1 MKQPLKFDL
10 TQASAK
16 TVAGLSIKTWSRA
29 AVIAGVSLAL
39 LLPLA
44 IKGFLVF
51 QLTLA
56 LIYAVAILGLNLLTG
71 FNGPFSLGHS
81 AFYGIGAYTAAIL
94 IHQDRGRIC
103 TNAVEGAV
111 AERELSVEAGQE
123 VQPENCDGVDQG
135 ERELENQEILHREW

>member
-1 MKQPLKFDL
+1 MKQPIRFDL

-16 TVAGLSIKTWSRA
+16 TVAGLSIKTWTRA
-29 AVIAGVSLAL
+29 AVIAGVFLAL

-71 FNGPFSLGHS
+71 FNGQFSLGHR
-81 AFYGIGAYTAAIL
+81 AFFGIAPYPAPFL
-94 IHQDRGRIC
+94 MHHPD
-103 TNAVEGAV
+103 V
-111 AERELSVEAGQE
+111 
-123 VQPENCDGVDQG
+123 
-135 ERELENQEILHREW
+135 

>member
-1 MKQPLKFDL
+1 MKQPLRFDL

-16 TVAGLSIKTWSRA
+16 TVAGLSIKTWTRA
-29 AVIAGVSLAL
+29 AVIAGVFLAL

-71 FNGPFSLGHS
+71 FNGQFSLGHS

-94 IHQDRGRIC
+94 MNRWEVDYFW
-103 TNAVEGAV
+103 TLPA
-111 AERELSVEAGQE
+111 AG
-123 VQPENCDGVDQG
+123 GVCFVVG
-135 ERELENQEILHREW
+135 FLFGLPALRL